1 MREGTRAARRWVL
14 GLTLAAGL
22 AAQPALAQETPT
34 DQEIR
39 HQLNALPRISVFD
52 WLQWSYDKGRV
63 TLSGSVWQPITK
75 SDAEGAV
82 KRVAGV
88 DTVVNNI
95 DVQPNSP
102 NDDRLRMRVYR
113 AIYRN
118 TTLERYAIQYAPP
131 IRIIVKNG
139 RVTLE
144 GVVSNQGDKTI
155 ANVQANTV
163 PGVFQVTNNLKV
175 ESRP

>member
-1 MREGTRAARRWVL
+1 MREEKRAGRVWVLSLAMMASLAGAAAR
-14 GLTLAAGL
+14 
-22 AAQPALAQETPT
+22 AQETST

-39 HQLNALPRISVFD
+39 HQLNSLPRISVFD
-52 WLQWSYDKGRV
+52 WLQWSYDKGTV
-63 TLSGSVWQPITK
+63 TLTGSVWQPITK

-82 KRVAGV
+82 KHVPGV
-88 DTVVNNI
+88 DTVINNI
-95 DVQPNSP
+95 EVQPNSP
-102 NDDRLRMRVYR
+102 NDDRIRMRVYR
-113 AIYRN
+113 AIYHN
-118 TTLERYAIQYAPP
+118 TALERYAIQYAPP

-144 GVVSNQGDKTI
+144 GVVADQGDKTI

-175 ESRP
+175 AP

>member
-1 MREGTRAARRWVL
+1 MRKRARTARVWMSAVMIAH
-14 GLTLAAGL
+14 GLTGP
-22 AAQPALAQETPT
+22 PAHAQETPT
-34 DQEIR
+34 DHEIR
-39 HQLNALPRISVFD
+39 HELNALPRISVFD
-52 WLQWSYDKGRV
+52 WLQWQYDKGTV

-75 SDAEGAV
+75 SDAGNAV
-82 KRVAGV
+82 KRVSGV

-95 DVQPNSP
+95 EVQPNSP
-102 NDDRLRMRVYR
+102 NDDRIRMRVYR

-144 GVVSNQGDKTI
+144 GAVASPGDKTI
-155 ANVQANTV
+155 ARLQANTV
-163 PGVFQVTNNLKV
+163 PGVFQVTDNLKV
-175 ESRP
+175 AP

>member
-1 MREGTRAARRWVL
+1 MREGKRVARW
-14 GLTLAAGL
+14 AGL
-22 AAQPALAQETPT
+22 ALSLAVGLGIRPALAQETPT

-39 HQLNALPRISVFD
+39 HQLNTLPRISVFD
-52 WLQWSYDKGRV
+52 WLQWSYDKGTV
-63 TLSGSVWQPITK
+63 TLSGSVWRPITK

-95 DVQPNSP
+95 EVQPTSP
-102 NDDRLRMRVYR
+102 NDDRIRMQVYR

-175 ESRP
+175 EPKQ

>member
-1 MREGTRAARRWVL
+1 MREW
-14 GLTLAAGL
+14 GL
-22 AAQPALAQETPT
+22 AARVWILGVVLALAVAIWPAAAQVTPT

-52 WLQWSYDKGRV
+52 WLQWSYDKGTV

-75 SDAEGAV
+75 SDAESAV
-82 KRVAGV
+82 KRVPGV

-95 DVQPNSP
+95 EVQPNSP
-102 NDDRLRMRVYR
+102 NDERIRMRVYR

-118 TTLERYAIQYAPP
+118 TALERYAIQYAPP

-144 GVVSNQGDKTI
+144 GAVASDSDKTI
-155 ANVQANTV
+155 ANLQANTV
-163 PGVFQVTNNLKV
+163 RGVFQVTNNLKV
-175 ESRP
+175 AP

>member
-1 MREGTRAARRWVL
+1 MREGRRAARLWIV
-14 GLTLAAGL
+14 GL
-22 AAQPALAQETPT
+22 ALIVGIAIQPAIAQETPT

-52 WLQWSYDKGRV
+52 WLQWSYGKGTV
-63 TLSGSVWQPITK
+63 TLSGSVWRPITK
-75 SDAEGAV
+75 QDAEAAV
-82 KRVAGV
+82 KRVPGV

-95 DVQPNSP
+95 EVQPNSP
-102 NDDRLRMRVYR
+102 NDDRIRMRVYR

-118 TTLERYAIQYAPP
+118 TALERYAIQYAPP

-144 GVVSNQGDKTI
+144 GAV
-155 ANVQANTV
+155 A
-163 PGVFQVTNNLKV
+163 
-175 ESRP
+175 

>member
-1 MREGTRAARRWVL
+1 MREGTRAARRWVF

-22 AAQPALAQETPT
+22 AAQPALAQQTPT
-34 DQEIR
+34 DQAIR

-52 WLQWSYDKGRV
+52 WLQWSYDKGTV

-95 DVQPNSP
+95 EVQPNSP

-175 ESRP
+175 EQK

>member
-1 MREGTRAARRWVL
+1 MRERRRAARVW
-14 GLTLAAGL
+14 LAALVLVAGATGQAS
-22 AAQPALAQETPT
+22 AAETPT

-39 HQLNALPRISVFD
+39 HQLNTLPRISVFD
-52 WLQWSYDKGRV
+52 WLQWNYDKGTV

-75 SDAEGAV
+75 QDAEGAV
-82 KRVAGV
+82 KHVSGV

-95 DVQPNSP
+95 EVQPTSP
-102 NDDRLRMRVYR
+102 NDDRIRMRVYR

-118 TTLERYAIQYAPP
+118 TVLERYAIQYAPP

-144 GVVSNQGDKTI
+144 GAVASQADKTI

-163 PGVFQVTNNLKV
+163 GGVFQVTNNLKV
-175 ESRP
+175 AP

>member
-1 MREGTRAARRWVL
+1 MRMGRRAMRMWVL
-14 GLTLAAGL
+14 GLALAASL
-22 AAQPALAQETPT
+22 AGRPAIAQETPT

-52 WLQWSYDKGRV
+52 WLQWSYDKGTV
-63 TLSGSVWQPITK
+63 TLTGSVWQPITK
-75 SDAEGAV
+75 QDAEGAV
-82 KRVAGV
+82 KRVPGV

-95 DVQPNSP
+95 EVQPNSP
-102 NDDRLRMRVYR
+102 NDDRIRMRVYR

-131 IRIIVKNG
+131 IRIIVRNG

-144 GVVSNQGDKTI
+144 GVVADQGDRTI

-175 ESRP
+175 EGRQ

>member
-1 MREGTRAARRWVL
+1 MRDGRRAARVWIAALVLVL
-14 GLTLAAGL
+14 GATG
-22 AAQPALAQETPT
+22 QPASAQETPT

-39 HQLNALPRISVFD
+39 HQLNTLPRISVFD
-52 WLQWSYDKGRV
+52 WLQWSYDKGTV

-75 SDAEGAV
+75 QDAEGAV
-82 KRVAGV
+82 KHVPGV

-95 DVQPNSP
+95 EVQPNSP
-102 NDDRLRMRVYR
+102 NDDRIRMRVYR

-118 TTLERYAIQYAPP
+118 TALERYAIQYAPP

-144 GVVSNQGDKTI
+144 GAVASQADKTI

-163 PGVFQVTNNLKV
+163 GGVFQVTNNLKV
-175 ESRP
+175 AP

>member
-1 MREGTRAARRWVL
+1 MRKRARTARVWMSAVMIAH
-14 GLTLAAGL
+14 GLTGP
-22 AAQPALAQETPT
+22 PAHAQETPT
-34 DQEIR
+34 DHEIC
-39 HQLNALPRISVFD
+39 HELNALPRISVFD
-52 WLQWSYDKGRV
+52 WLQWQYDKGTV

-75 SDAEGAV
+75 SDAGNAV
-82 KRVAGV
+82 KRVSGV

-95 DVQPNSP
+95 EVQPNSP
-102 NDDRLRMRVYR
+102 NDDRIRMRVYR

-144 GVVSNQGDKTI
+144 GAVASPGDKTI
-155 ANVQANTV
+155 ARLQANTV
-163 PGVFQVTNNLKV
+163 TGVFQLTDNLKV
-175 ESRP
+175 AP

>member
-1 MREGTRAARRWVL
+1 MRTLPHAVALWLVGLML
-14 GLTLAAGL
+14 GVGVGSR
-22 AAQPALAQETPT
+22 PASAQETPT
-34 DQEIR
+34 DIEIR

-52 WLQWSYDKGRV
+52 WLQWSYEKGTV

-75 SDAEGAV
+75 QDAEAAV

-95 DVQPNSP
+95 EVQPTSP
-102 NDDRLRMRVYR
+102 NDDRIRMRVYR
-113 AIYRN
+113 AIYRQP
-118 TTLERYAIQYAPP
+118 TLERYAIQYAPP

-144 GVVSNQGDKTI
+144 GVVASEAEKTI
-155 ANVQANTV
+155 ANVQARSV
-163 PGVFQVTNNLKV
+163 GGVFEVTNNLKV
-175 ESRP
+175 AP

>member
-1 MREGTRAARRWVL
+1 MRKRTRTASVWMSALVIAL
-14 GLTLAAGL
+14 GLTGR
-22 AAQPALAQETPT
+22 PARAQETPT
-34 DQEIR
+34 DHEIR
-39 HQLNALPRISVFD
+39 HELNALPRISVFD
-52 WLQWSYDKGRV
+52 WLQWHYDKGTV

-75 SDAEGAV
+75 SDAGNAV
-82 KRVAGV
+82 KRVSGV

-95 DVQPNSP
+95 EVQPNSP
-102 NDDRLRMRVYR
+102 NDDRIRMRVYR

-118 TTLERYAIQYAPP
+118 TALERYAIQYAPP

-144 GVVSNQGDKTI
+144 GAVASSGDKTI

-163 PGVFQVTNNLKV
+163 PGVFQVTNNLTV
-175 ESRP
+175 AP

>member
-1 MREGTRAARRWVL
+1 MREGKRAARVWILAMAMAL
-14 GLTLAAGL
+14 GLGMRPT
-22 AAQPALAQETPT
+22 LAQETPT
-34 DQEIR
+34 NQEIR
-39 HQLNALPRISVFD
+39 HQLNSLPRISVFD
-52 WLQWSYDKGRV
+52 WLQWSYDKGTV

-82 KRVAGV
+82 KHVPGV

-95 DVQPNSP
+95 EVQPNSP
-102 NDDRLRMRVYR
+102 NDDQIRMRVYR
-113 AIYRN
+113 AIFRN
-118 TTLERYAIQYAPP
+118 TALERYAIHYAPS

-144 GVVSNQGDKTI
+144 GVVASEADRTI

-175 ESRP
+175 GP

>member
-1 MREGTRAARRWVL
+1 MREGARAARRWVL

-39 HQLNALPRISVFD
+39 HQLNALPRIGVFD
-52 WLQWSYDKGRV
+52 WLQWSYDKGTV

-95 DVQPNSP
+95 EVQPNSP

-175 ESRP
+175 EQKQ

>member
-1 MREGTRAARRWVL
+1 MRERNRAARVWVL
-14 GLTLAAGL
+14 SLTLIAGLTAR
-22 AAQPALAQETPT
+22 PALAQETPT

-39 HQLNALPRISVFD
+39 HQLNSLPRISVFD
-52 WLQWSYDKGRV
+52 WLQWSYDKGTV

-82 KRVAGV
+82 KHVAGV

-95 DVQPNSP
+95 EVQPNSP
-102 NDDRLRMRVYR
+102 NDDRIRMRVYR

-131 IRIIVKNG
+131 IRIIVRNG

-144 GVVSNQGDKTI
+144 GIVSNQGDRTI